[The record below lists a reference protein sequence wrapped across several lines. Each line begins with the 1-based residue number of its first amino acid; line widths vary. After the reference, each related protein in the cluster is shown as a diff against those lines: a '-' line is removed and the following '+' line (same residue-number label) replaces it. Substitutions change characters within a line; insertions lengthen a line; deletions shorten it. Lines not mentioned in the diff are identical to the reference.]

1 MYQVPVHGE
10 REPIPEEKRGCLF
23 ERFYEWFQQ
32 EAENAGGTGAID
44 YEKDD
49 RTPYGRSRNVSQGNT
64 HSFWFTIPLAL
75 KKLDISKCNED
86 KDLSHP
92 WKVGED
98 LFMVFQPKTF
108 ASTLLLLEEMEALI
122 SIPPFL

>member
-1 MYQVPVHGE
+1 MPVHGE
-10 REPIPEEKRGCLF
+10 REPIPEEKEDVYLNDSTSIF
-23 ERFYEWFQQ
+23 SKKQKILAERR
-32 EAENAGGTGAID
+32 AID
-44 YEKDD
+44 CEKDD
-49 RTPYGRSRNVSQGNT
+49 QTPYGRSRNVSQRNT
-64 HSFWFTIPLAL
+64 HSFWFTIPFAF

-86 KDLSHP
+86 KDLSRP